1 MWITPAREPSRYTRQ
16 VRPRLLV
23 AAGGG
28 GDAIAAA
35 ILHHQLGK
43 GDLPAHVATFAWD
56 RLLVDPVPGPRDPSW
71 FDGLVP
77 IGQRN
82 YQVTQRASVRAPG
95 GSLLPRLAGELP
107 VHLYLLDPRGGAA
120 GLRAQLA
127 DLVGVLDVD
136 RVQIIDAGGD
146 ILAAG
151 HEPELRSPLAD
162 ALALAAV
169 HGIGYQAE
177 VLVAGLGLD
186 GELTEDELLRRCAE
200 LHGRPVGRLTAEHVA
215 GYRSVLDW
223 HPSEVTGLLWAAA
236 TGARGRVEVRGD
248 GLVVE
253 VTDRSTEVYAFEH
266 ATIMRG
272 NTVAQALASSTSLAQ
287 ADAAATAICGS
298 SELAYEHRKAA
309 QFAPAG
315 RDLDIEEVIAALQRY
330 SAAAAARAID
340 YLTVR
345 RIGEVLGLS
354 IDALSELT
362 DTLRPLQVAPYFPP
376 LWAVRNR

>member
-1 MWITPAREPSRYTRQ
+1 MWITPATEPSRYTRP

-28 GDAIAAA
+28 GDAIAAV
-35 ILHHQLGK
+35 ILHHQLGN
-43 GDLPAHVATFAWD
+43 GELPAHVATFAWD

-77 IGQRN
+77 IGRRN
-82 YQVTQRASVRAPG
+82 YQVTQRSSVRAPG

-107 VHLYLLDPRGGAA
+107 ARLYLLDPRGGAA
-120 GLRAQLA
+120 GLRAQLV
-127 DLVGVLDVD
+127 DLAGILEVG
-136 RVQIIDAGGD
+136 RVQLVDAGGD

-162 ALALAAV
+162 ALALAAAE
-169 HGIGYQAE
+169 GTGYPAE

-186 GELTEDELLRRCAE
+186 GELTEDALLRRCAE
-200 LHGRPVGRLTAEHVA
+200 LHGRPVGRLAAAHVA

-236 TGARGRVEVRGD
+236 AGARGRVEVRGD

-253 VTDRSTEVYAFEH
+253 VTDHSAEVFAFEH
-266 ATIMRG
+266 PSIMRG
-272 NTVAQALASSTSLAQ
+272 NTVAQALADSTSLEE
-287 ADAAATAICGS
+287 ADAAAAAICGS
-298 SELAYEHRKAA
+298 SELAYERRKAA
-309 QFAPAG
+309 QLAAAG
-315 RDLDIEEVIAALQRY
+315 RDLDIEEAVASLRRY
-330 SAAAAARAID
+330 SAKAAVRAID

-354 IDALSELT
+354 IDALSKLT
-362 DTLRPLQVAPYFPP
+362 DSLRNTQVSPYFPP
-376 LWAVRNR
+376 LWPVKIS

>member
-1 MWITPAREPSRYTRQ
+1 MWITPATEPSRYTRP

-28 GDAIAAA
+28 GDAIAAV
-35 ILHHQLGK
+35 ILHHQLGN
-43 GDLPAHVATFAWD
+43 GELPAHVATFAWD

-77 IGQRN
+77 IGRRN
-82 YQVTQRASVRAPG
+82 YQVTQRSSVRAPG

-107 VHLYLLDPRGGAA
+107 ARLYLLDPRGGAA
-120 GLRAQLA
+120 GLRAQLV
-127 DLVGVLDVD
+127 DLAGVLDVD
-136 RVQIIDAGGD
+136 RVQLVDAGGD

-162 ALALAAV
+162 ALALAAAE
-169 HGIGYQAE
+169 GTGYPAE

-186 GELTEDELLRRCAE
+186 GELTEDALLRRCAE
-200 LHGRPVGRLTAEHVA
+200 LHGRPVGRLAAAHVA

-236 TGARGRVEVRGD
+236 AGARGRVEVRGD

-253 VTDRSTEVYAFEH
+253 VTDRSPEVFAFEH
-266 ATIMRG
+266 ANVMGG
-272 NTVAQALASSTSLAQ
+272 NTVAQALAGSTSLDEAE
-287 ADAAATAICGS
+287 AAAAVICGG

-309 QFAPAG
+309 QLALGG
-315 RDLDIEEVIAALQRY
+315 RDLDVDEAIAALRRY
-330 SAAAAARAID
+330 GAGAAARAID

-354 IDALSELT
+354 IDALSKLT
-362 DTLRPLQVAPYFPP
+362 DSLRNTQVSPYFPP
-376 LWAVRNR
+376 LWPVKIS

>member
-1 MWITPAREPSRYTRQ
+1 

-28 GDAIAAA
+28 GDAIAAV
-35 ILHHQLGK
+35 ILHHQLGQ
-43 GDLPAHVATFAWD
+43 GELPAQVATFAWD
-56 RLLVDPVPGPRDPSW
+56 RLLVDPVPGPRDPTW

-77 IGQRN
+77 IGRRN
-82 YQVTQRASVRAPG
+82 YQVTQHSSVRAPG

-107 VHLYLLDPRGGAA
+107 ARLYLLDPRTGAE
-120 GLRAQLA
+120 GLRAQLV
-127 DLVGVLDVD
+127 DLAGTLDVD
-136 RVQIIDAGGD
+136 RVQIVDAGGD

-151 HEPELRSPLAD
+151 HEPGLRSPLAD

-169 HGIGYQAE
+169 DGIGYPAE

-186 GELTEDELLRRCAE
+186 GELTEGELLRRCGE
-200 LHGRPVGRLTAEHVA
+200 LHGRPVGRLAAAHVA

-236 TGARGRVEVRGD
+236 SGARGRVEVRGD

-253 VTDRSTEVYAFEH
+253 VTDRSAEVFAFEH
-266 ATIMRG
+266 GNVMGG
-272 NTVAQALASSTSLAQ
+272 NTVAQALAGSTSLAE
-287 ADAAATAICGS
+287 ADDAAAGICGN
-298 SELAYEHRKAA
+298 SELAYERRKAA
-309 QFAPAG
+309 QLGPGG
-315 RDLDIEEVIAALQRY
+315 RDLDVEGAIAALQRY
-330 SAAAAARAID
+330 SAAAAARGVD

-354 IDALSELT
+354 IDALSKLA
-362 DTLRPLQVAPYFPP
+362 DSLRHRQVSPYFPP
-376 LWAVRNR
+376 LWPVRIS